1 MLPAPLHHRRR
12 PLPHAL
18 RLLPALAL
26 LALALP
32 VRAQL
37 LGGVP
42 QVHLPPVAPLVE
54 RVAQTPRQLQARVAD
69 PLVRRLPR
77 QHPELVALDPAGA
90 AILRDE
96 VVAIDPRPEALEAAR
111 APGLDIAAQP
121 ERQGPALP
129 RGLLRPPRGVGTAP
143 PPP

>member
-54 RVAQTPRQLQARVAD
+54 RVAQTPRELQARVAD
-69 PLVRRLPR
+69 PLVRRLLR
-77 QHPELVALDPAGA
+77 QHPELVTLDPAGA

-96 VVAIDPRPEALEAAR
+96 VVAIDPRAAALAAAR
-111 APGLDIAAQP
+111 AAGFALGAQREIGRASCR
-121 ERQGPALP
+121 ERGW
-129 RGLLRPPRGVGTAP
+129 THW
-143 PPP
+143 

>member
-54 RVAQTPRQLQARVAD
+54 RVAQTPRVLQARVAD
-69 PLVRRLPR
+69 PLVRRLLWP
-77 QHPELVALDPAGA
+77 HPDMVTLAQAGA
-90 AILRDE
+90 ALLHDD
-96 VVAIDPRPEALEAAR
+96 VVAIEPLAETLQDKPEVQR
-111 APGLDIAAQP
+111 YGKK
-121 ERQGPALP
+121 
-129 RGLLRPPRGVGTAP
+129 
-143 PPP
+143 

>member
-18 RLLPALAL
+18 RLQPALAL

-42 QVHLPPVAPLVE
+42 QVHLPPVAPLVA
-54 RVAQTPRQLQARVAD
+54 RVAQTPRELPGRVAD
-69 PLVRRLPR
+69 PLERRLLR
-77 QHPELVALDPAGA
+77 QHPELVPLDPAGA
-90 AILRDE
+90 ALPRDAG
-96 VVAIDPRPEALEAAR
+96 VDTDSPHTAR
-111 APGLDIAAQP
+111 A
-121 ERQGPALP
+121 
-129 RGLLRPPRGVGTAP
+129 
-143 PPP
+143 

>member
-1 MLPAPLHHRRR
+1 MLISDWSSDVCSSDLR

-54 RVAQTPRQLQARVAD
+54 RVAQTPRELQARVAD
-69 PLVRRLPR
+69 PLVRRLLR
-77 QHPELVALDPAGA
+77 QHPELVTLDPAGA

-96 VVAIDPRPEALEAAR
+96 VVAIDPRAEALEAAR
-111 APGLDIAAQP
+111 AAGFEIDRKSTRLNSSHYCA
-121 ERQGPALP
+121 
-129 RGLLRPPRGVGTAP
+129 
-143 PPP
+143 